1 MAWLTVIEYQC
12 HKWSWIGSVCYNR
25 NLNLSSCMTYH
36 QVGNKSNMTGA
47 TSGARTAYP
56 SRAPEFTL
64 GFKWGSQE
72 LFTLPE
78 HPSSPLVLSGVHRN
92 CLPFQSTWVHP
103 LFIVGFT
110 WTAYPSRAAKF
121 TLGFKWGSQE
131 LFTLPEHLSSPLVY
145 SVVYVVQSL
154 VFCVVFC
161 RSLLVLL
168 SFFFT
173 MVLSV
178 LWSTAIDYPFSIF
191 KLLVI
196 DCIVCPLIYDF
207 WLPFSIFKLL
217 AIALSVLWFTTS
229 DYPFVIFKLLTML
242 LAVLWLTASEYHFG
256 SRRNEQSL

>member
-1 MAWLTVIEYQC
+1 MGFTRTV
-12 HKWSWIGSVCYNR
+12 
-25 NLNLSSCMTYH
+25 
-36 QVGNKSNMTGA
+36 
-47 TSGARTAYP
+47 YP
-56 SRAPEFTL
+56 SRAPE
-64 GFKWGSQE
+64 
-72 LFTLPE
+72 
-78 HPSSPLVLSGVHRN
+78 
-92 CLPFQSTWVHP
+92 
-103 LFIVGFT
+103 
-110 WTAYPSRAAKF
+110 F

-217 AIALSVLWFTTS
+217 TIAMSVLWFTSS

-242 LAVLWLTASEYHFG
+242 LADLWLTASDYHFG